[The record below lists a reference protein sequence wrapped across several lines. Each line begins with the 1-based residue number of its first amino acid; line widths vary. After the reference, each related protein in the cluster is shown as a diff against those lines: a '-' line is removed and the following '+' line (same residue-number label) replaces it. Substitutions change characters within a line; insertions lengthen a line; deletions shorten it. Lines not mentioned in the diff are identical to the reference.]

1 LLLAVVSA
9 NTIWNSIDS
18 SSYANIDEAVVKEMM
33 FNLTLDFDTQ
43 TLSGCVTHL
52 LNKKDD
58 KVQIISFDSK
68 NLVVTRA
75 QYRGSS
81 RLDLWRGTTFNV
93 TDPDPVLGSAVSV
106 NISSHYST
114 DEDIYIRLYYT
125 VSPSSEAVLWL

>member
-1 LLLAVVSA
+1 
-9 NTIWNSIDS
+9 
-18 SSYANIDEAVVKEMM
+18 
-33 FNLTLDFDTQ
+33 
-43 TLSGCVTHL
+43 L

-68 NLVVTRA
+68 NLVVTRV